1 MASTDEQR
9 RTTREPDATGRPR
22 IPLAGVLTAAGAGAV
37 LRAVGVSLP
46 VVEGGSPG
54 FTSAPMLIVLAAL
67 PAAVAFGLAAA
78 GRRVIAAGVLA
89 GMAALVPGSV
99 VLDLQFVVDASLAAR
114 PELYLPRT
122 VASPPPAA
130 GFWLLLAGHL
140 AIGIA
145 GALAVRVIRRRPEL
159 DDGLPEAGRRRWLPL
174 AVSIAV
180 VASVG
185 LLMAPFSSEDLYL
198 LGRGAFESSTAPLF
212 GSLLLA
218 CALPLAAA
226 VGVSSGVT
234 GLARGVLFGLAI
246 GVAGHALPVAVS
258 WQLPGLR
265 GSAGPVLALVAALA
279 LVALGSVRFA
289 AEESPDRSGDTAEA
303 GEARLPGLGRLQFA
317 TGVLGLLTAAAAI
330 AGALADQLVATEP
343 FTAPE
348 SPART
353 SLLVAGVLFGV
364 LALGMFVPG
373 LAARVRPALSVAWA
387 GVLLTGTAVLD
398 TGVAATGIQNNLVQL
413 GRGVLWVSM
422 ALVGAALTACCS
434 VVAGMVER
442 EDGGHGPDGAAP
454 GTAGASLTAPL
465 VAAAI
470 LAVGAFGTPV
480 AVAPDYT
487 APGLWSNLGTPSIG
501 LLAGLLTVLG
511 AAALAPR
518 SRPPRAAALLLGA
531 ACVLGLRAAELP
543 LAGSG
548 MPGASAGTGLWIAVA
563 GVLALLLAAGIALVG
578 NRERR

>member
-1 MASTDEQR
+1 MASTSESR
-9 RTTREPDATGRPR
+9 PGGARPIHPAPGEGPSRIGREANERGAAGRTGV
-22 IPLAGVLTAAGAGAV
+22 PLAGVLTAAGAGAV
-37 LRAVGVSLP
+37 LRAVGASLP

-54 FTSAPMLIVLAAL
+54 FTSAPMLVALAVL
-67 PAAVAFGLAAA
+67 PAALAFGLAAA

-122 VASPPPAA
+122 VASPPPTT

-145 GALAVRVIRRRPEL
+145 GILAVRVIRRRPEL

-174 AVSIAV
+174 AVSMGV

-185 LLMAPFSSEDLYL
+185 LLMAPFTSEDLYL
-198 LGRGAFESSTAPLF
+198 LGRGAFEGSTAPLV

-246 GVAGHALPVAVS
+246 GLTGLALPVAVS
-258 WQLPGLR
+258 WHLPGLS
-265 GSAGPVLALVAALA
+265 GSAGPVLVLVAALA
-279 LVALGSVRFA
+279 LAALGCVRFA
-289 AEESPDRSGDTAEA
+289 AGESRERTGDLGDAGDPGDPGDPSDTAEA

-317 TGVLGLLTAAAAI
+317 TGVLGLLTAAAAL
-330 AGALADQLVATEP
+330 AGALSDQLVAEAP
-343 FTAPE
+343 FTAPD

-353 SLLVAGVLFGV
+353 SLLIAGALVGV

-373 LAARVRPALSVAWA
+373 LAALIRPALSVAWA

-413 GRGVLWVSM
+413 GRGVLWVSV

-454 GTAGASLTAPL
+454 ATAGPSLTAPL

-480 AVAPDYT
+480 TVAPDYT
-487 APGLWSNLGTPSIG
+487 APGLWSSLGTPSIG
-501 LLAGLLTVLG
+501 LLVGLLTVLG

-518 SRPPRAAALLLGA
+518 
-531 ACVLGLRAAELP
+531 
-543 LAGSG
+543 
-548 MPGASAGTGLWIAVA
+548 
-563 GVLALLLAAGIALVG
+563 
-578 NRERR
+578 